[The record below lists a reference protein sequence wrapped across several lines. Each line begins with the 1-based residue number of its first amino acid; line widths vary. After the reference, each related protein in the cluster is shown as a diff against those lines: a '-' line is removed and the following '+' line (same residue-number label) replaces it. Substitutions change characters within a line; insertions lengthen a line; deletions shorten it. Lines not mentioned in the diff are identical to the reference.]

1 RAKALEI
8 RLIGNCKYVKGRL
21 TADIAESLGLSS
33 SVRVID
39 PVPYKRALEYTMTSH
54 LLVLLAPDQPYEI
67 PGKAYEYLASGVS
80 ILALTQDGATADLI
94 RNTGGGDVVDPKD
107 IGGIKRAVFGR
118 YVTWAAH
125 RSCYPRRPPAEALAM
140 YHAAG
145 LEVSWLDLDTFD
157 FATLGRLMR
166 IIREHRIELVH
177 WNIYRPVNLYLCAL
191 SVVAPALRHYLTDH
205 ITRELPMEL
214 PRGG

>member
-67 PGKAYEYLASGVS
+67 PGKAYEYLASGVD
-80 ILALTQDGATADLI
+80 ILALTQQGATADLI
-94 RNTGGGDVVDPKD
+94 QKTGGGVVVNPQD
-107 IGGIKRAVFGR
+107 IVGIKDAVLGC
-118 YVTWAAH
+118 YLKWAASDACD
-125 RSCYPRRPPAEALAM
+125 RSRRPNETKM
-140 YHAAG
+140 Y
-145 LEVSWLDLDTFD
+145 E
-157 FATLGRLMR
+157 R
-166 IIREHRIELVH
+166 
-177 WNIYRPVNLYLCAL
+177 
-191 SVVAPALRHYLTDH
+191 
-205 ITRELPMEL
+205 RELTKRL
-214 PRGG
+214 VAIL